1 MLCKA
6 KVAANFRIRAHIRAF
21 TINDDNENGKP
32 YGVTK
37 AQEERNIKKIQD
49 KGAKNGAQR
58 GRETMRVLRM
68 GDIKNN
74 TTAEKQI
81 QRI

>member
-21 TINDDNENGKP
+21 TINDDNENGKS

-37 AQEERNIKKIQD
+37 AQEERDATLKKFKIKERK
-49 KGAKNGAQR
+49 
-58 GRETMRVLRM
+58 M
-68 GDIKNN
+68 GHK
-74 TTAEKQI
+74 EGERQCEC
-81 QRI
+81 